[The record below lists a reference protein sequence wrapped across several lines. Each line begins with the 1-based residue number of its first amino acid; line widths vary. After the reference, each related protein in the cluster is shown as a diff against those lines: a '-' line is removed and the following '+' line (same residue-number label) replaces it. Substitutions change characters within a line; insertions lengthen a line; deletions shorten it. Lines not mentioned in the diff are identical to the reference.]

1 VSAERRRAA
10 PTLVVGVL
18 VLALVGCGSDA
29 PAPGAGSRSS
39 SPSSPSSATSAT
51 SSPTGVPTLTA
62 ITLPPPPPATGR
74 LLADLRQ
81 SSRDVALGRMEVW
94 LGNDTVRGV
103 TPTAIRYR
111 DPRFH
116 GPVAGE
122 RLRLDP
128 SRSERGY
135 PLPLPRR
142 PACGVPASAP
152 GARPTVTVAYTVARR
167 PGTRRVTLPVGD
179 DNDVVARYAAA
190 RCLELAVARV
200 APLSFEDTVPVSA
213 DGQTGTLTLVARPRG
228 HRGHVLR
235 VDTVAGTPLFSA
247 AGRSA
252 WAPHAR
258 VSGAGPPTRIRLP
271 VQPARCDD
279 HVFMEAAG
287 ATAFLVGLRLDGRP
301 GELVVRMSPAG
312 TSAAI
317 SFARSACGL

>member
-1 VSAERRRAA
+1 MI
-10 PTLVVGVL
+10 
-18 VLALVGCGSDA
+18 
-29 PAPGAGSRSS
+29 
-39 SPSSPSSATSAT
+39 
-51 SSPTGVPTLTA
+51 GVPTLTA

-122 RLRLDP
+122 RLRLD
-128 SRSERGY
+128 R
-135 PLPLPRR
+135 
-142 PACGVPASAP
+142 SAP
-152 GARPTVTVAYTVARR
+152 SGATRSRCPRDRRAGSRRAPRGARPTVTVAYRHRAAGR
-167 PGTRRVTLPVGD
+167 RRVTLPVSD

-228 HRGHVLR
+228 HPGHVLR

-258 VSGAGPPTRIRLP
+258 VGGDGPPTRIRLP

-301 GELVVRMSPAG
+301 GSPW
-312 TSAAI
+312 
-317 SFARSACGL
+317 CG

>member
-1 VSAERRRAA
+1 MRVGRAR
-10 PTLVVGVL
+10 
-18 VLALVGCGSDA
+18 
-29 PAPGAGSRSS
+29 SRGELG
-39 SPSSPSSATSAT
+39 SPSPSPSP
-51 SSPTGVPTLTA
+51 SPTGVPTLAA
-62 ITLPPPPPATGR
+62 ITLPPPPPPTGR

-103 TPTAIRYR
+103 TPTAIRYD

-116 GPVAGE
+116 GPLAGG

-135 PLPLPRR
+135 PLPLPPR

-152 GARPTVTVAYTVARR
+152 GARPTVTVTYAVTGR

-200 APLSFEDTVPVSA
+200 APLSFA
-213 DGQTGTLTLVARPRG
+213 DDGAGLRGRTDRHAHARRPAPRAPRPRAARRHG
-228 HRGHVLR
+228 RRHPAVQRRGPLGLGPAHAHPRRRAALR
-235 VDTVAGTPLFSA
+235 V
-247 AGRSA
+247 
-252 WAPHAR
+252 
-258 VSGAGPPTRIRLP
+258 RLR

>member
-1 VSAERRRAA
+1 M
-10 PTLVVGVL
+10 VVGVL
-18 VLALVGCGSDA
+18 VPALVGCGSDA
-29 PAPGAGSRSS
+29 PAAGSRSS
-39 SPSSPSSATSAT
+39 APSSQAASSPASPSPASTPPA

-62 ITLPPPPPATGR
+62 ITLPPPPPASGR

-81 SSRDVALGRMEVW
+81 SSRDVALGRMEIW

-116 GPVAGE
+116 GPLAGE

-135 PLPLPRR
+135 PLTLPRR

-152 GARPTVTVAYTVARR
+152 GSRPTVTVTYAVTGR
-167 PGTRRVTLPVGD
+167 PSTRRVTLPVSD

-200 APLSFEDTVPVSA
+200 APLSFADTVPVSA

-228 HRGHVLR
+228 HPGHVLR

-258 VSGAGPPTRIRLP
+258 ISGDGPPTRIRLP

>member
-1 VSAERRRAA
+1 VTTERRRGA
-10 PTLVVGVL
+10 PALAVGALVVVL
-18 VLALVGCGSDA
+18 SGCGSDPA
-29 PAPGAGSRSS
+29 APGTTSRSS
-39 SPSSPSSATSAT
+39 PSP
-51 SSPTGVPTLTA
+51 SPTGVPTLAA

-94 LGNDTVRGV
+94 IGNDTLRDV
-103 TPTAIRYR
+103 TPTAIRYH
-111 DPRFH
+111 DPRFR

-122 RLRLDP
+122 RLRIDP

-135 PLPLPRR
+135 PLTLPRS
-142 PACGVPASAP
+142 PACGVPARAP
-152 GARPTVTVAYTVARR
+152 VARPTVTVAYAVPGR
-167 PGTRRVTLPVGD
+167 PGTRRVTLPVSD

-190 RCLELAVARV
+190 RCLELDVARV
-200 APLSFEDTVPVSA
+200 APLSFADAVPVSA

-228 HRGHVLR
+228 RPGPVLR

-252 WAPHAR
+252 WAPR
-258 VSGAGPPTRIRLP
+258 TIIRGDGPPTRIRLP

-287 ATAFLVGLRLDGRP
+287 ATAFLVGLHLDGRP

>member
-1 VSAERRRAA
+1 MTAERRRGAL
-10 PTLVVGVL
+10 TLVVGALVL
-18 VLALVGCGSDA
+18 VLLGCGSDT
-29 PAPGAGSRSS
+29 PAPGAASPSRSP
-39 SPSSPSSATSAT
+39 SPSSPSPS
-51 SSPTGVPTLTA
+51 GVPTLQA
-62 ITLPPPPPATGR
+62 ITLPPSPPASGR

-94 LGNDTVRGV
+94 IGNDTLRDV

-116 GPVAGE
+116 VPLAGE
-122 RLRLDP
+122 RLRVDP

-135 PLPLPRR
+135 PLTLPQQ
-142 PACGVPASAP
+142 PACGVPARAP
-152 GARPTVTVAYTVARR
+152 GAQPTVTVAYTVSHR

-200 APLSFEDTVPVSA
+200 APLSFADVVPVSA
-213 DGQTGTLTLVARPRG
+213 DGQTGTLTLVARPTGRP
-228 HRGHVLR
+228 GHVVR

-252 WAPHAR
+252 WAPHTR
-258 VSGAGPPTRIRLP
+258 VRGDGPPVRIRLP

-301 GELVVRMSPAG
+301 GQLVVRMSPAG